1 MLATL
6 NPFNPGSGLRPPE
19 LVGRQAELDTLD
31 TILARNAQGLASRG
45 LVLSGLR
52 GVGKTVLL
60 NEMRGKAETA
70 GWFVIGLEARGDAAG
85 AMSARRTLARDIAAA
100 ARSLSRRRAITD
112 RLRQA
117 LESVAAFNL
126 KVGTGGIDLG
136 VEVRPGRADSGDI
149 EVDLGELVHD
159 LTLALQEEGSALA
172 IFVDELQDLDDELLR
187 ALLVTQHQAGQRGW
201 PFYVFGA
208 GLPHLPGL
216 LAESRSYA
224 ERLFD
229 YRTVS
234 RLHDDEA
241 VKAIVDPVRRQ
252 GFDIND
258 NALPLLLEA
267 SGGYPYFLQ
276 EYGSATWD
284 VAPGPVITRSDATA
298 GIAVG
303 LQRLDAG
310 FFQSRWNRA
319 TPSERRMLVAMADD
333 GDGPSSSG
341 DVASRM
347 TIKQN
352 SLGPYRANLIS
363 KGLVWAPEHGQIAY
377 TVPGMA
383 AFVQR
388 HRDDIAGS

>member
-85 AMSARRTLARDIAAA
+85 AVSARRTLARDIAAA

-172 IFVDELQDLDDELLR
+172 VFVDELQDLDDELLR

-363 KGLVWAPEHGQIAY
+363 KGLVWAPKHGQIAY

-388 HRDDIAGS
+388 HRDDIAWS